1 MTVWKLKGRNELT
14 GYISGDMYLI
24 EDKNISYYYL
34 INILNP
40 KDIRIINN
48 PSRST
53 KKVLQLDVNDV
64 PDELKV
70 FHEMRMSLK
79 AKKYSSE
86 EISSKFQKEK
96 EERELAGYFV
106 HDLET
111 TKYIV
116 SKIGKVYH
124 DVSLDFISSRSTV
137 YILDNIWKVK
147 IEKISPRN
155 VKYSVVQIAEEKAE
169 FGKKVKNLMNKTN
182 MPWEICK
189 LFVND
194 FPEDKAI
201 IVLEQIKKDKIEFSN
216 NVYALGCS
224 SFYYFS
230 SLCQRTDVMELSKLS
245 FKKRQYLSEYVYNS
259 IY

>member
-24 EDKNISYYYL
+24 EDKNVSYYYL

-64 PDELKV
+64 PDELKA

-79 AKKYSSE
+79 SDSSK
-86 EISSKFQKEK
+86 EISAKIQEQ
-96 EERELAGYFV
+96 ELVNLSNYFV
-106 HDLET
+106 HDFET
-111 TKYIV
+111 TKYVV
-116 SKIGKVYH
+116 SQIGEVYH
-124 DVSLDFISSRSTV
+124 DVISVFTSSRSAV
-137 YILDNIWKVK
+137 YILDNIWKVR
-147 IEKISPRN
+147 IEKTSSWE
-155 VKYSVVQIAEEKAE
+155 VKRSVVRIAEEKAE
-169 FGKKVKNLMNKTN
+169 FGKKTKNLMNKTN

-201 IVLEQIKKDKIEFSN
+201 IVLEQIKKDIKEGYFLHLN
-216 NVYALGCS
+216 
-224 SFYYFS
+224 YFS
-230 SLCQRTDVMELSKLS
+230 SLRRRTCVAELSKLS
-245 FKKRQYLSEYVYNS
+245 RKKKAYLSEYVYNNT
-259 IY
+259 IH